1 MFYLFKT
8 FTQMKI
14 LLNKTS
20 LTKSLGPF
28 DDIGFV
34 PTMGSIHKG
43 HLSLINRSNQVCNKT
58 IVSIFVNPKQFNNKK
73 DFKTYPK
80 NMKKD
85 LRLLI
90 KTKQVDFIYVPKFRD
105 IFNNN
110 KKPKIKINKKDKILC
125 AKFRKGHF
133 EGVLDVMDRLTN
145 IVKPNKI
152 FMGEKDFQQLFLV
165 KKYLKNKYDTKVI
178 GCKTIREKNKV
189 ALSSRNYL
197 LSKKNLALA
206 SVIIRKLI
214 NLKKNIKLKKNKN
227 RYLKTV
233 KSELEKKLSIN
244 IEYLEL
250 RNEYNLKLSNDINK
264 SRLFVAY
271 YLNGVRLIDN
281 L

>member
-1 MFYLFKT
+1 
-8 FTQMKI
+8 MKI
-14 LLNKTS
+14 FLNRTS
-20 LTKSLGPF
+20 LTKSLAPF
-28 DDIGFV
+28 NDIGFV
-34 PTMGSIHKG
+34 PTMGSMHKG
-43 HLSLINRSNQVCNKT
+43 HLSLINKSNQVCNKT

-80 NMKKD
+80 NIKKD
-85 LRLLI
+85 LQLLNN
-90 KTKQVDFIYVPKFRD
+90 TKQVDYVYVPKVRD
-105 IFNNN
+105 IFNN
-110 KKPKIKINKKDKILC
+110 KKTKIKLNKKDMILC

-197 LSKKNLALA
+197 LSKENVALA

-227 RYLKTV
+227 KYLKTV
-233 KSELEKKLSIN
+233 KKDLEKKFNIN

-250 RNEYNLKLSNDINK
+250 RNIYNLKLSSVINK

>member
-1 MFYLFKT
+1 MFYLFKN

-20 LTKSLGPF
+20 LTKSLRHF
-28 DDIGFV
+28 NDIGFV

-43 HLSLINRSNQVCNKT
+43 HLSLISKSNQMCHKT
-58 IVSIFVNPKQFNNKK
+58 VVSIFVNPKQFNNKK

-80 NMKKD
+80 NIKKD
-85 LRLLI
+85 LNVLNQS
-90 KTKQVDFIYVPKFRD
+90 KTVDFVYIPKFKD
-105 IFNNN
+105 IFKNN
-110 KKPKIKINKKDKILC
+110 KKPKIKLIRKDKILC
-125 AKFRKGHF
+125 AKFRRGHF
-133 EGVLDVMDRLTN
+133 EGVLDVMDNLTD
-145 IVKPNKI
+145 IVRPNKI
-152 FMGEKDFQQLFLV
+152 FMGKKDFQQLILV
-165 KKYLKNKYDTKVI
+165 RKYLKKKYNINVI

-197 LSKKNLALA
+197 LSKGNLITA
-206 SVIIRKLI
+206 SKIVRKLI
-214 NLKKNIKLKKNKN
+214 NVKKNIKNKKNKN
-227 RYLKTV
+227 KYLLTIKNNFQ
-233 KSELEKKLSIN
+233 KQFKIK

-250 RNEYNLKLSNDINK
+250 RNINNLKLSNITNT

>member
-28 DDIGFV
+28 NDIGFV
-34 PTMGSIHKG
+34 PTMGAIHKG

-80 NMKKD
+80 NIKKD
-85 LRLLI
+85 LVLLN
-90 KTKQVDFIYVPKFRD
+90 KTKKVDFIYIPKVKD
-105 IFNNN
+105 IFNK
-110 KKPKIKINKKDKILC
+110 KKPKIKLNKKDKTLC

-165 KKYLKNKYDTKVI
+165 KKFLKNKYDTRVI
-178 GCKTIREKNKV
+178 GCKTIREKNKI

-197 LSKKNLALA
+197 LSKENLTLA
-206 SVIIRKLI
+206 SIIIKKLI
-214 NLKKNIKLKKNKN
+214 NLKKTIKLQKNKN

-233 KSELEKKLSIN
+233 KNDLQKQFNIN

-250 RNEYNLKLSNDINK
+250 RNVYNLKLSNVINK

-271 YLNGVRLIDN
+271 YINGVRLIDN

>member
-1 MFYLFKT
+1 
-8 FTQMKI
+8 MKI

-90 KTKQVDFIYVPKFRD
+90 KTKQVDFIYIPKFRD

-165 KKYLKNKYDTKVI
+165 KKYLKNKYDTEVI

-214 NLKKNIKLKKNKN
+214 NLKKKIKLKKNKN
-227 RYLKTV
+227 RYLKIV
-233 KSELEKKLSIN
+233 KNDLEKKFNIN

-250 RNEYNLKLSNDINK
+250 RNIYNLKLSSVINK

>member
-28 DDIGFV
+28 NDIGFI
-34 PTMGSIHKG
+34 PTMGAIHKG

-73 DFKTYPK
+73 DFKNYPK
-80 NMKKD
+80 NIIKD
-85 LRLLI
+85 LQLLK
-90 KTKQVDFIYVPKFRD
+90 KTKQVDFIYIPKFKD

-110 KKPKIKINKKDKILC
+110 KKPKIRINKKDKILC

-165 KKYLKNKYDTKVI
+165 NKFLKNKYDTEII
-178 GCKTIREKNKV
+178 GCKTIRENNKV
-189 ALSSRNYL
+189 ALSSRNHL
-197 LSKKNLALA
+197 LSKENLVLA
-206 SVIIRKLI
+206 SVVIRKLI
-214 NLKKNIKLKKNKN
+214 NLKKKIKLIKNKN
-227 RYLKTV
+227 RYLKMV
-233 KSELEKKLSIN
+233 KKDLEKKFNIN

-250 RNEYNLKLSNDINK
+250 RNIYNLKLSNVINK
-264 SRLFVAY
+264 SKLFVAY
-271 YLNGVRLIDN
+271 YLDGVRLIDN

>member
-20 LTKSLGPF
+20 LTKSLRHF
-28 DDIGFV
+28 SDIGFV

-43 HLSLINRSNQVCNKT
+43 HLSLISRSNQICSKT
-58 IVSIFVNPKQFNNKK
+58 VVSIFVNPKQFNNKK

-80 NMKKD
+80 NIKNDIK
-85 LRLLI
+85 LI
-90 KTKQVDFIYVPKFRD
+90 SKTKKVDVLYVPKLID
-105 IFNNN
+105 IFKNN
-110 KKPKIKINKKDKILC
+110 KKPKIKLIKIDKILC

-152 FMGEKDFQQLFLV
+152 FMGNKDFQQLFLV
-165 KKYLKNKYDTKVI
+165 KKYLKKKYNTDVI
-178 GCKTIREKNKV
+178 GCKTIRNKDRL

-197 LSKKNLALA
+197 LSKENLIIA
-206 SVIIRKLI
+206 SKIIKKLI
-214 NLKKNIKLKKNKN
+214 ILKKNIKSKKNKN
-227 RYLKTV
+227 KYLLTV
-233 KSELEKKLSIN
+233 KKDLQKRFKIK
-244 IEYLEL
+244 IDYLEL
-250 RNEYNLKLSNDINK
+250 RNIDNLKLSNVIDR
-264 SRLFVAY
+264 SRLFVSY

>member
-28 DDIGFV
+28 NDIGFV

-43 HLSLINRSNQVCNKT
+43 HLSLINKSNQVCNKT

-85 LRLLI
+85 LQLLN
-90 KTKQVDFIYVPKFRD
+90 KTKQVDFIYIPKFKD

-233 KSELEKKLSIN
+233 KNDLEKKFNIK

-250 RNEYNLKLSNDINK
+250 RNIYNLKLSSVINK

>member
-73 DFKTYPK
+73 DFKNYPK

-90 KTKQVDFIYVPKFRD
+90 KTKQVDFIYIPKFRD

-165 KKYLKNKYDTKVI
+165 KKYLKNKYDTEVI

-227 RYLKTV
+227 RYLKMV
-233 KSELEKKLSIN
+233 KNDLEKKFNIK
-244 IEYLEL
+244 IEYLQL
-250 RNEYNLKLSNDINK
+250 RNIYNLKLSSVINK

>member
-1 MFYLFKT
+1 MSLKGLNDLVNDVLF
-8 FTQMKI
+8 
-14 LLNKTS
+14 NK
-20 LTKSLGPF
+20 
-28 DDIGFV
+28 IGFV

-80 NMKKD
+80 NIMKD
-85 LRLLI
+85 LVLLN
-90 KTKQVDFIYVPKFRD
+90 KTKKVDFIYIPKVKD
-105 IFNNN
+105 IFNK
-110 KKPKIKINKKDKILC
+110 KKPKIKLNKNDKTLC

-165 KKYLKNKYDTKVI
+165 KKFLKNKYDTRVI
-178 GCKTIREKNKV
+178 GCKTIREKNKI

-197 LSKKNLALA
+197 LSKENLTLA
-206 SVIIRKLI
+206 SIIIKKLI
-214 NLKKNIKLKKNKN
+214 NLKKTIKLKKNKN
-227 RYLKTV
+227 RYLKNV
-233 KSELEKKLSIN
+233 KNDLQKQFNIN

-250 RNEYNLKLSNDINK
+250 RNVYNLKLSNVINK
-264 SRLFVAY
+264 SRLFVAFY
-271 YLNGVRLIDN
+271 INGVRLIDN